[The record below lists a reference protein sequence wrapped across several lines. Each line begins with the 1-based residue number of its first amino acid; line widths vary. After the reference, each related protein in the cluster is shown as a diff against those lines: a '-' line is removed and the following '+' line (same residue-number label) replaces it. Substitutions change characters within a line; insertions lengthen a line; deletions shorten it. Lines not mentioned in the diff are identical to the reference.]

1 LPSATLGKAET
12 AKRMTAKQALPS
24 VFFRALG
31 KAFAECPFDTR
42 QTKVAVM
49 ANLTEDHGL
58 PSVYSQ
64 TLGKDIILKNN
75 NFLVCRVSFLGH

>member
-12 AKRMTAKQALPS
+12 AKKITPKQALSS
-24 VFFRALG
+24 VVFWALG

-42 QTKVAVM
+42 QTKVAVT

-58 PSVYSQ
+58 PSVYNQ
-64 TLGKDIILKNN
+64 TLGKDIFFKKII
-75 NFLVCRVSFLGH
+75 FWFTECFLGH

>member
-12 AKRMTAKQALPS
+12 AKRITTKQALPS

-31 KAFAECPFDTR
+31 KVFAECPFDTWE
-42 QTKVAVM
+42 TKV
-49 ANLTEDHGL
+49 TEDHGL
-58 PSVYSQ
+58 PSVYNQ
-64 TLGKDIILKNN
+64 TLGKDNFFKKN